1 MNILSLFNNK
11 GGVGKTT
18 LSYHFAH
25 ALAESGKKVLMI
37 DLDPQCNLTLYSIP
51 SEVIQKIW
59 GPEDNFI
66 DGLGFDGAKHE
77 LSEGDYEKILQNP
90 RTIHFLLKP
99 TEEGTG
105 DINKVVPPYKL
116 KANLDIIPGRLT
128 LHMYEYKIS
137 ERWSGAYQG
146 DPLSIRTITK
156 IRDLCLKY
164 STQYG
169 YDYIIIDTSPSLGAL
184 NKVIISTVDGFIV
197 PCTPDLFSLYGL
209 RNIGKSLGI
218 WKKEL
223 DTIYQ
228 LISDDKRKSF
238 PPKFV
243 SFLGFTIYNAK
254 KYAGLNDWS
263 LSRAHYNYATQIP
276 ESIKKFIPID
286 ARKNIPEGLV
296 SLPIGAVEIMHT
308 HNTFPAM
315 AQKYNCPMWE
325 VPSSRLLDSEDK
337 LSISGNKA
345 VYIKTLE
352 TYKKFTIEVLARL
365 EAINGK
371 N

>member
-1 MNILSLFNNK
+1 MKVLSLFNNK

-18 LSYHFAH
+18 LSYHFSH
-25 ALAESGKKVLMI
+25 ALSELGKKVLLI
-37 DLDPQCNLTLYSIP
+37 DLDPQCNLSLYSMP
-51 SEVIQKIW
+51 SEEIHKIW
-59 GPEDNFI
+59 EPEDNFI
-66 DGLGFDGAKHE
+66 DGAGFDSAKKS
-77 LSEGDYEKILQNP
+77 LSESEYEKLLKKP

-116 KANLDIIPGRLT
+116 KTNLDIIPGRLT

-156 IRDLCLKY
+156 IRDLCTKY
-164 STQYG
+164 SDQYG
-169 YDYIIIDTSPSLGAL
+169 YDYIVIDTSPSLGAL

-209 RNIGKSLGI
+209 RNIGKSLGV

-228 LISDDKRKSF
+228 LISKEKRLSF
-238 PPKFV
+238 PQNFV
-243 SFLGFTIYNAK
+243 SFLGYTIYNAK
-254 KYAGLNDWS
+254 RYSGLNKWS

-276 ESIKKFIPID
+276 KSIKQFIPEES
-286 ARKNIPEGLV
+286 RKKLPEDL
-296 SLPIGAVEIMHT
+296 STEPIGAVEIMHS

-325 VPSSRLLDSEDK
+325 VPSSERLEQEDRS
-337 LSISGNKA
+337 SITGNRA
-345 VYIKTLE
+345 TYITTLE
-352 TYKKFTIEVLARL
+352 TYKKFANDVLNRI
-365 EAINGK
+365 EAIYGK
-371 N
+371 